1 MINLKEAQ
9 LKAVALHKIGSKVHQ
24 EGYVAAEALYPLD
37 DQLKVILRDFFIK
50 SFKNEELHKFILLEE
65 DEADENLIYTY
76 CKAIFDAI
84 GTGQMLEQ
92 SVKILE
98 HLYDVSIHPQIQ
110 SGELYVAYFSG
121 CELDGKEVDA
131 LGIFKTEAK
140 DLFLRLVEDPNEI
153 QLVAEQ
159 GINLKKLDKGCLV
172 FNLYQ
177 EDGYSLL
184 LTNKNQEDAQYWI
197 EDFLQVIRI
206 QDNSYHTEQFLEM
219 TREFCE
225 DIFAQEEERK
235 DQLVF
240 MNKSINYFTKN
251 KEFDLDEFNE
261 EVLVQPEYKEKF
273 EHYRQQYESEQGL
286 DSSSGFP
293 ISKYAV
299 RQKKKEFKTIL
310 KLDTQIEIHLKN
322 KDAEEAADYIEKGFD
337 EMRGLNYYKIYFNEE
352 LE

>member
-1 MINLKEAQ
+1 MINLKETQ

-24 EGYVAAEALYPLD
+24 EGFVAAESLYPLD
-37 DQLKVILRDFFIK
+37 DQLKVILRDFFIR
-50 SFKNEELHKFILLEE
+50 SFKNEELHKFVHPETLR
-65 DEADENLIYTY
+65 ENLVYSY

-84 GTGQMLEQ
+84 GTGQLLEQ
-92 SVKILE
+92 SVNMLK
-98 HLYDVSIHPQIQ
+98 HLYEVSVHPQIL
-110 SGELYVAYFSG
+110 SGELYVAYFHG

-131 LGIFKTEAK
+131 IGIFKTETK
-140 DLFLRLVEDPNEI
+140 DLFLRLVEDPKEI

-159 GINLKKLDKGCLV
+159 GINLKKLEKGCLI
-172 FNLYQ
+172 FNMYQ

-184 LTNKNQEDAQYWI
+184 LINKNQEDAQYWI
-197 EDFLQVIRI
+197 EDFLQVVRI

-225 DIFAQEEERK
+225 DIFAQEEEK
-235 DQLVF
+235 KEQLVF
-240 MNKSINYFTKN
+240 MNKSINYFTQN

-261 EVLVQPEYKEKF
+261 EVLTQPEYIEKF
-273 EHYRQQYESEQGL
+273 ENYRQAYEAEQGL
-286 DSSSGFP
+286 DSSGGFP

-337 EMRGLNYYKIYFNEE
+337 EMRGLSYYKIYFNEE
-352 LE
+352 LA